1 MKSVLLASSLLFGSA
16 VLGAPS
22 TSTPV
27 EIRNSNN
34 NNGIDKRDITAQEFS
49 SLGLF
54 AQYAAAAQCNYGN
67 TPGQFVVC
75 GGGACPLVQASQAT
89 TVVSFT

>member
-1 MKSVLLASSLLFGSA
+1 MKSLLLVSTLLLGSA
-16 VLGAPS
+16 VLAAPS
-22 TSTPV
+22 TSAPV
-27 EIRNSNN
+27 
-34 NNGIDKRDITAQEFS
+34 NNGIEKRDITAQEFS

-67 TPGQFVVC
+67 TPGQLVVC